1 MASVLLKLSSKTDAR
16 GKSQVIVKLT
26 IDRTNRPCF
35 KSGVWISP
43 EWFKASQADRGNKY
57 EIVIPKKGKMNILE
71 VKEAERAKADL
82 DGYVSRLTK
91 VCHEL
96 TSNCKDK
103 VTHDS
108 IEEAMSLTRGKAVE
122 NISYQTIQD
131 EKRKREQKESEAAT
145 AKTFFEWMDLY
156 LKKKEISEGR
166 KRGFRVLVRILSR
179 YQEFVR
185 NTDPQRKDFTLDV
198 NTIDKETIEDFFDY
212 MANEKALSEEYP
224 ELFKRMLADYPVEFS
239 PKHKK
244 CVIEERGR
252 NILIERKK
260 SLKSF
265 FNWMIKQGN
274 TTNRPFEHVTIGSGV
289 YGTPFYLTLQERD
302 TVADWDLSDNKH
314 LERQRDIFIFQSLI
328 GCRVSDLLKL
338 TNKSIVHPDGVDS
351 VQYIPRKTK
360 DKNPVTVTVP
370 LNDRA
375 KLLVKKYKGVDPKGR
390 LFPFIS
396 SQKYNDAIKEILTI
410 CEIKR
415 MVPVINPTTGEEE
428 QRPIN
433 EIASSHM
440 ARRNF
445 VGHLYKKVKDPNL
458 IGEMTGHAE
467 GSRSFARYRD
477 IDLKTKQ
484 DAVNLID

>member
-16 GKSQVIVKLT
+16 GRSQVIVKLT

-43 EWFKASQADRGNKY
+43 EWFKVSQADRGNKY

-71 VKEAERAKADL
+71 VSEAERAKASL
-82 DGYVSRLTK
+82 EAYINRLTK
-91 VCHEL
+91 VSQEL
-96 TSNCKDK
+96 KGNCE
-103 VTHDS
+103 VTHES
-108 IEEAMSLTRGKAVE
+108 IEEAMSLTHNKAVE
-122 NISYQTIQD
+122 EITYQFIQD
-131 EKRKREQKESEAAT
+131 EKIKREQKQNEVEN

-156 LKKKEISEGR
+156 LKKKEMSEGR

-179 YQEFVR
+179 YQDFIR
-185 NTDPQRKDFTLDV
+185 STDRKRKDFMLDV
-198 NTIDKETIEDFFDY
+198 NTIDKETLEDFFDY

-224 ELFKRMLADYPVEFS
+224 ELFKRLLLSYPVEFS
-239 PKHKK
+239 PKHKN

-252 NILIERKK
+252 NILIERKR

-265 FNWMIKQGN
+265 FNWMLKQGN
-274 TTNRPFEHVTIGSGV
+274 TINRPFENITIGSEV
-289 YGTPFYLTLQERD
+289 YGTPFYLTLQERN
-302 TVADWDLSDNKH
+302 TVADWDFSGNKY

-338 TNKSIVHPDGVDS
+338 TKDNIVHTDGVDA

-360 DKNPVTVTVP
+360 DKKPVTATVP
-370 LNDRA
+370 LNERA
-375 KLLVKKYKGVDPKGR
+375 KRLVKKYKGVDTKGR

-396 SQKYNDAIKEILTI
+396 REKYNVAIKSILTI

-415 MVPVINPTTGEEE
+415 MVSVINPTTGEEE

-445 VGHLYKKVKDPNL
+445 IGNLYKKVKDPNL
-458 IGEMTGHAE
+458 IGDMSGHAE
-467 GSRSFARYRD
+467 GSRSFSRYRD
-477 IDLKTKQ
+477 IDLEMKK
-484 DAVNLID
+484 DAVSLID

>member
-43 EWFKASQADRGNKY
+43 EWFKASRVDRGTRY
-57 EIVIPKKGKMNILE
+57 EIVSPKKGKMNILE
-71 VKEAERAKADL
+71 VAEAERAKASL
-82 DGYVSRLTK
+82 EAYINRLTK
-91 VCHEL
+91 VSQEL
-96 TSNCKDK
+96 KGNCK

-108 IEEAMSLTRGKAVE
+108 IEEAMSLTHNKAVE
-122 NISYQTIQD
+122 EITYQVIQD
-131 EKRKREQKESEAAT
+131 EKIKREQKQNEVAN

-156 LKKKEISEGR
+156 LKKKEMSEGR

-179 YQEFVR
+179 YQEFIR
-185 NTDPQRKDFTLDV
+185 STDRKRKDFTLDV
-198 NTIDKETIEDFFDY
+198 NTIDKETLENFFDY
-212 MANEKALSEEYP
+212 MANEKARSEEYP
-224 ELFKRMLADYPVEFS
+224 ELFKRLIVAYPVEFT
-239 PKHKK
+239 PKHKN

-265 FNWMIKQGN
+265 FNWMYEQGN
-274 TTNRPFEHVTIGSGV
+274 TSNRPFEGITIGSGV
-289 YGTPFYLTLQERD
+289 YGTPFYLTLQERN
-302 TVADWDLSDNKH
+302 TVADWDFSNNKY

-338 TNKSIVHPDGVDS
+338 TKDNIVHTDGVDA

-360 DKNPVTVTVP
+360 DKKPVTVTVP

-375 KLLVKKYKGVDPKGR
+375 KLLIKKYEGEDPRGR
-390 LFPFIS
+390 LFQFKS
-396 SQKYNDAIKEILTI
+396 SQKYNDDIKEILTI
-410 CEIKR
+410 CKIKR
-415 MVPVINPTTGEEE
+415 MVSVINPKTGKEE

-445 VGHLYKKVKDPNL
+445 IGNLYKRVKDPNL
-458 IGEMTGHAE
+458 IAAMSGHSE
-467 GSRSFARYRD
+467 GSRAFARYRD
-477 IDLKTKQ
+477 IDIEMMKET
-484 DAVNLID
+484 VSLID

>member
-16 GKSQVIVKLT
+16 GRSQVIVKLT

-71 VKEAERAKADL
+71 VKEAERAKASL
-82 DGYVSRLTK
+82 EAYINRLTK
-91 VCHEL
+91 VSQEL
-96 TSNCKDK
+96 KGNCE
-103 VTHDS
+103 VTHES
-108 IEEAMSLTRGKAVE
+108 IEDAMSLIRNKAVE
-122 NISYQTIQD
+122 VITYQVIQD
-131 EKRKREQKESEAAT
+131 EKIKREQKQNEVEN

-156 LKKKEISEGR
+156 LKKKEMSSGR

-179 YQEFVR
+179 YQEFIR
-185 NTDPQRKDFTLDV
+185 STDRKRKDFTLDV
-198 NTIDKETIEDFFDY
+198 NTIDKETLEDFFDY
-212 MANEKALSEEYP
+212 MANEKALSEEHP
-224 ELFKRMLADYPVEFS
+224 ELFKRLLLSYPVEFT
-239 PKHKK
+239 PKHKN

-265 FNWMIKQGN
+265 FNWMYEQGN
-274 TTNRPFEHVTIGSGV
+274 TSNRPFEGITIGSGV
-289 YGTPFYLTLQERD
+289 YGTPFYLTLQERNI
-302 TVADWDLSDNKH
+302 VADWDFSNNKY

-338 TNKSIVHPDGVDS
+338 TKDNIVHTDGVDA

-360 DKNPVTVTVP
+360 DKKPVTVTVP

-375 KLLVKKYKGVDPKGR
+375 KLLIKKYEGEDPRGR
-390 LFPFIS
+390 LFQFIS
-396 SQKYNDAIKEILTI
+396 SQKYNDDIKEILTI
-410 CEIKR
+410 CKIKR
-415 MVPVINPTTGEEE
+415 MVSVINPKTGKEE

-445 VGHLYKKVKDPNL
+445 IGNLYKRVKDPNL
-458 IGEMTGHAE
+458 IAAMSGHSE
-467 GSRSFARYRD
+467 GSRAFARYRD
-477 IDLKTKQ
+477 IDIEMMKET
-484 DAVNLID
+484 VSLID

>member
-43 EWFKASQADRGNKY
+43 EWFKASQTDRGTKY
-57 EIVIPKKGKMNILE
+57 EIVSPKKGKMNILE
-71 VKEAERAKADL
+71 VAEAERAKASL
-82 DGYVSRLTK
+82 EAYINRLTK

-224 ELFKRMLADYPVEFS
+224 ELFKRLLISYPVEFS
-239 PKHKK
+239 PKHKN

-265 FNWMIKQGN
+265 FNWMYEQGN
-274 TTNRPFEHVTIGSGV
+274 TSNRPFEGITIGSGV

-338 TNKSIVHPDGVDS
+338 TKDNIVHTDGVDA

-360 DKNPVTVTVP
+360 DKKPVTVTVP

-375 KLLVKKYKGVDPKGR
+375 KLLIKKYEGEDPRGR
-390 LFPFIS
+390 LFQFIS
-396 SQKYNDAIKEILTI
+396 SQKYNDDIKEILTI
-410 CEIKR
+410 CKIKR
-415 MVPVINPTTGEEE
+415 MVSVINPKTGKEE

-445 VGHLYKKVKDPNL
+445 IGNLYKRVKDPNL
-458 IGEMTGHAE
+458 IAAMSGHSE
-467 GSRSFARYRD
+467 GSRAFARYRD
-477 IDLKTKQ
+477 IDIEMMKET
-484 DAVNLID
+484 VSLID